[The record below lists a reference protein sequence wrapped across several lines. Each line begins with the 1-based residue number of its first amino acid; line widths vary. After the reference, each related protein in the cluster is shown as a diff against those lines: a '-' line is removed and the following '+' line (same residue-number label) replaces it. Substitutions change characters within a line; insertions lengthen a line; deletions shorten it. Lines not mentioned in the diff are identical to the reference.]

1 MRGSTSGTTLKN
13 SHLCCGVGSVLNIG
27 KLSVVDMVEFEEFS
41 NAGEIISS
49 FKKSKYEKDKF
60 S

>member
-1 MRGSTSGTTLKN
+1 
-13 SHLCCGVGSVLNIG
+13 VLNIG
-27 KLSVVDMVEFEEFS
+27 KLSVVDIVEFEEFS